1 VSGPDDELVE
11 RLKAGDE
18 GAFAEMLDRY
28 HVRLVRF
35 AMTFVAS
42 RQAAEDVAQET
53 WLAVFRGVGR
63 FEGRSSLQTW
73 LFRICANR
81 AKSHGGREPRSVAL
95 GGPEPA
101 VDPARFGPSGAW
113 TVPPEPWSEIDDRLE
128 AASLMP
134 LVREAIENLPDVQKQ
149 VVTLRDVE
157 GLSSKDVC
165 EVLSISDA
173 NQRVLLH
180 RGRARVRS
188 TVERSLKGV

>member
-1 VSGPDDELVE
+1 MSGGDDELVE

-18 GAFAEMLDRY
+18 EAFVELLDRY
-28 HVRLVRF
+28 HIRLVRF

-63 FEGRSSLQTW
+63 FEGRSSLKTW

-81 AKSHGGREPRSVAL
+81 AKSHGGREPRSVAVD
-95 GGPEPA
+95 GPEPA
-101 VDPARFGPSGAW
+101 ADPARFGLSGAW
-113 TVPPEPWSEIDDRLE
+113 AVPPEPWGEVDDRLE

-134 LVREAIENLPDVQKQ
+134 LVREAIENLPEVQKQ

-165 EVLSISDA
+165 DVL
-173 NQRVLLH
+173 NQR
-180 RGRARVRS
+180 RQSASPAPSRAARIRAM
-188 TVERSLKGV
+188 VERGLKGI